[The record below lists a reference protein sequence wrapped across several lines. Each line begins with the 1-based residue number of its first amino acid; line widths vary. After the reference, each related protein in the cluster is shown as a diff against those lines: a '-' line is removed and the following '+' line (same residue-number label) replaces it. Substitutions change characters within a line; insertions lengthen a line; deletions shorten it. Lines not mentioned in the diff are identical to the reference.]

1 MEGELLMTSVAIQN
15 VRDVLAD
22 YPDIAEVAVL
32 EQDHES
38 VGKVLIAYVVAG
50 DPGLNMAALQKYT
63 RAQLPSSAV
72 PAAIVVVDA
81 IPDDGAGSSET
92 HAFPTPD
99 LRGVSPYRAPATP
112 RQELLCMI
120 FAEVLARTRCGID
133 DNFFTLGGESI
144 DAMLIASRVGPEVGQ
159 EISMNELFDAPT
171 VAELDV
177 LLDQLE
183 GSSV

>member
-15 VRDVLAD
+15 VRDVLVD
-22 YPDIAEVAVL
+22 YPEIAEVAVR
-32 EQDHES
+32 EQDHDS
-38 VGKVLIAYVVAG
+38 VGKVLIAYVVPG

-63 RAQLPSSAV
+63 RAQLPGNAV

-81 IPDDGAGSSET
+81 IQDDAAGSSSAT
-92 HAFPTPD
+92 HALPTPD

-177 LLDQLE
+177 LLDQLD
-183 GSSV
+183 GS